1 MIRLITGYAGVGHVT
16 SADAGRFNAGVCG
29 RGAYVMQTGD
39 MFAYT
44 LKSNNEIEIGSG
56 DLVKQGR
63 HFSIPQNSTETLL
76 LENGLQGKARYD
88 TIAIRYNKNPD
99 TGVES
104 ADIHVI
110 KGDEVIKTSTPPLPA
125 CVDGDIFAGA
135 ITCDIPLYNIKI
147 TDLAI
152 EKVELACSIIPS
164 LSSITDVIYPVGA
177 IYISMNDTSPS
188 DLFGGEWERV
198 TDCFLFATANKSGVA
213 GGNRMT
219 TLSTDNLPSHTHKI
233 SPHTHSIPRH
243 THQAEAKEGGTHTH
257 NISALKTAAS
267 GTARY
272 EPASAGALSNV
283 ATTNVNTN
291 RAGGHTHSITI
302 GKSDSSETGEAEL
315 TTNAAGKGKE
325 FSNMPPYLTVYM
337 WRRTK

>member
-29 RGAYVMQTGD
+29 RGAYIMQTGD

-63 HFSIPQNSTETLL
+63 HFSIPQNGTETLL
-76 LENGLQGKARYD
+76 LENGSQGKTRYD
-88 TIAIRYNKNPD
+88 TIAIRYSKNPD
-99 TGVES
+99 TGIES

-110 KGDEVIKTSTPPLPA
+110 KGDEVVKTSTPPLPNI
-125 CVDGDIFAGA
+125 VDGDIFAGE

-152 EKVELACSIIPS
+152 EKVELACPIMPS
-164 LSSITDVIYPVGA
+164 LSSITDVVYPVGA

-188 DLFGGEWERV
+188 NLFGGEWERV
-198 TDCFLFATANKSGVA
+198 TDCFLFATANKSGVT
-213 GGNRMT
+213 GGDRMIA
-219 TLSTDNLPSHTHKI
+219 LSTDNLPPHTHKI
-233 SPHTHSIPRH
+233 RPHVHTIPRH
-243 THQAEAKEGGTHTH
+243 THQADVKEAGAHTH

-272 EPASAGALSNV
+272 EPASAGVVSNV
-283 ATTNVNTN
+283 STKNVNTN
-291 RAGGHTHSITI
+291 KTGGHTHSITI
-302 GKSDSSETGEAEL
+302 YKSDSSETGETEL
-315 TTNAAGKGKE
+315 TTNATGKGKE